1 MKTFRAFTMI
11 ELIFIIVVVG
21 ILAAVAIPR
30 VERNGLIEA
39 ADQLASHIRYTQQL
53 AMGDNKFNAT
63 DPNWHRKGWRI
74 QFGVEGQG
82 ANARIVP
89 RYFIF
94 ADTTPVANPDGNP
107 QVNEYAVDPMNPAK
121 LLTSAG
127 NGTTKA
133 QQNKKLNLANTY
145 SITNIAFGGGCAN
158 QNHIMFDFKGRPMA
172 VNANLYGGLYTAT
185 CTITLTNDA
194 GETAVIFV
202 QPETGYVGATATDNP
217 AGGDI
222 LYTFNN

>member
-53 AMGDNKFNAT
+53 AMGDNKFSAT
-63 DPNWHRKGWRI
+63 DPNWHRKLWKI
-74 QFGVEGQG
+74 QFNGTSYSIWHDDN
-82 ANARIVP
+82 ANNRQEA
-89 RYFIF
+89 
-94 ADTTPVANPDGNP
+94 
-107 QVNEYAVDPMNPAK
+107 NEYAVDPMNPAK

-127 NGTTKA
+127 NGTTLA
-133 QQNKKLNLANTY
+133 QQNRKLDLGRTY
-145 SITNIAFGGGCAN
+145 SITNIVISGCAN
-158 QNHIMFDFKGRPMA
+158 NPNHIGFDLKGRPMMVA
-172 VNANLYGGLYTAT
+172 NAPLYSTLYRTA

-194 GETAVIFV
+194 GETAQIFV
-202 QPETGYVGATATDNP
+202 QPETGYVGATAAQNP

>member
-53 AMGDNKFNAT
+53 AMNDNKFNAT
-63 DPNWHRKGWRI
+63 DPNWHLKGWRI
-74 QFGVEGQG
+74 KFTGTTYE
-82 ANARIVP
+82 
-89 RYFIF
+89 IF
-94 ADTTPVANPDGNP
+94 DGSITGNNIGEINR
-107 QVNEYAVDPMNPAK
+107 VGGTVTSEFAVDPMNPQK
-121 LLTSAG
+121 FLTPNAPA
-127 NGTTKA
+127 TTA
-133 QQNKKLNLANTY
+133 EQNKKLNLANTY
-145 SITNIAFGGGCAN
+145 SITNIALGGACAN
-158 QNHIMFDFKGRPMA
+158 LPEANRAILFDVKGRPMSYHGT
-172 VNANLYGGLYTAT
+172 LYGGLFTTA
-185 CTITLTNDA
+185 CTITLTNEA

-202 QPETGYVGATATDNP
+202 QPETGYVGASATDNP

>member
-1 MKTFRAFTMI
+1 MKTFKAFTTI

-53 AMGDNKFNAT
+53 AMNDNKFSAN
-63 DPNWHRKGWRI
+63 DDNWHRKAWRI
-74 QFGVEGQG
+74 EFDGT
-82 ANARIVP
+82 
-89 RYFIF
+89 RYFIYSDID
-94 ADTTPVANPDGNP
+94 ASGTPQA
-107 QVNEYAVDPMNPAK
+107 NEYAVDPMNPAK
-121 LLTSAG
+121 LLTSSG
-127 NGTTKA
+127 PGTTA
-133 QQNKKLNLANTY
+133 TNQNRKLDLTDTY
-145 SITNIAFGGGCAN
+145 SIANIALGGGCAN

-172 VNANLYGGLYTAT
+172 DNANLYGGLYTAT
-185 CTITLTNDA
+185 CTITLTNEA

-202 QPETGYVGATATDNP
+202 QPETGYVGASAAQNP

>member
-1 MKTFRAFTMI
+1 MKTFRAFTVI
-11 ELIFIIVVVG
+11 ELVFIIVVVG

-39 ADQLASHIRYTQQL
+39 ADQLSSHIRYTQQL
-53 AMGDNKFNAT
+53 AMNDNKFNAN
-63 DPNWHRKGWRI
+63 DDNWHRKAWRI
-74 QFGVEGQG
+74 EFDGT
-82 ANARIVP
+82 
-89 RYFIF
+89 RYFIYSDND
-94 ADTTPVANPDGNP
+94 ASGTSQA
-107 QVNEYAVDPMNPAK
+107 NEYAVDPMNPAK

-127 NGTTKA
+127 DGTTKA

-172 VNANLYGGLYTAT
+172 DNANLYGGLYTAT

-202 QPETGYVGATATDNP
+202 QPETGYVGASAAQNP